1 MREGGQ
7 IGRWCAGLA
16 SAMSVCDWAGVGVH
30 VRMRS
35 TADDLCEENQ

>member
-1 MREGGQ
+1 MPGVGAFS
-7 IGRWCAGLA
+7 GPCAVQA